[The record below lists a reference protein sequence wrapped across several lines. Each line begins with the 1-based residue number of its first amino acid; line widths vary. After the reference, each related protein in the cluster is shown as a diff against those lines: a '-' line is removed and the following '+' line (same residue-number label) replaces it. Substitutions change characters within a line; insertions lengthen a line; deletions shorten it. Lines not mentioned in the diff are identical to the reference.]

1 MNIELLRFQAD
12 YASEIVE
19 QALSQTLWSP
29 RLETNEKLMYQ
40 LAGLKRPPF
49 GSQVENGIL
58 PIYTALQKYG
68 YGILNAD
75 MGTGKTQM
83 SFSSAYLYLMNEHS
97 DNRRLLFLT
106 AGGKHIP
113 KMIREAKAIYGE
125 ECEVYT
131 IVNKFP
137 HEKRK
142 KGEVIPE
149 EVVSMEAPEGKI
161 QVFILSK
168 DTAKMDL
175 RTEVVYNWGD
185 RCPSCYGK
193 ILPKNW
199 TIKVKKFPK
208 GWQKEASK
216 YFAKIKGQPYNCPK
230 CDCSLESQVAK
241 NIWEGKGVF
250 KSKSP
255 KFLKGSR
262 KISIGR
268 KFRRLM
274 SKSKG
279 RKNIFGMII
288 VDEVHEMQSGSS
300 LQGRVYRDLVKV
312 SKTAMI
318 MTGTLS
324 NGYPSSVFYILQAIM
339 PKYFKDLGYSF
350 HDVGKFI
357 DHYGA
362 RKFTRSRDVV
372 EKRGNRVVV
381 KVNELPKISD
391 RIVSLMA
398 PFTAWLKMEDL
409 NLKMPPYSEEAIII
423 DMNEDIQKRLG
434 DFKSKAL
441 SLLKKHNPKLIK
453 SFAQRFMYLQNNV
466 TFPFEYEFEG
476 EVVSKNPETNVT
488 KIEKKMFKTTFEPFP
503 EDRLFSKELK
513 LVQLVDADLKKGR
526 KCLVYSIYNKA
537 AKIADRLETV
547 LNRELKGD
555 ITIKVLPE
563 NIGGI
568 KIEPWIEANPC
579 DVLIASPL
587 KLSTGLDLPQFPSIY
602 FYETGTKLRTVQQAA
617 RRSWRA
623 VGQDKPVKIY
633 FSAYQGIQASI
644 LDIMAK
650 KMRAAAVI
658 EGKKVTEGQL
668 ASVFD
673 DDADFTRALNNIAN
687 ELEQDFKPD
696 FSSSSIEEGKLRPA
710 TVLEIRFEEILK
722 EVKGSGEDEDYSE
735 DSFEETKEE
744 IVESTVIPIEEE
756 IVAAK
761 AFKEVESTVI
771 PIEEEIVKEK
781 AFEDIES
788 EEEIKVTTIVSPT
801 GSKQMAFLF

>member
-1 MNIELLRFQAD
+1 
-12 YASEIVE
+12 
-19 QALSQTLWSP
+19 
-29 RLETNEKLMYQ
+29 MYK
-40 LAGLKRPPF
+40 LAGLARPPF
-49 GSQVENGIL
+49 GSQVENGVL
-58 PIYTALQKYG
+58 PIYTGLKEYG

-83 SFSSAYLYLMNEHS
+83 SFSAAYLYLTSEKAE
-97 DNRRLLFLT
+97 NRKLLFLT

-113 KMIREAKAIYGE
+113 KMIREAKEIYGE

-131 IVNKFP
+131 IVNKLP

-161 QVFILSK
+161 LVFILSK

-175 RTEVVYNWGD
+175 QTQVVYSWGD
-185 RCPSCYGK
+185 RCPSCHEK
-193 ILPKNW
+193 ILPQNW
-199 TIKVKKFPK
+199 AARVRKFPK
-208 GWQKEASK
+208 GWQKESK
-216 YFAKIKGQPYNCPK
+216 KYYAKIKGQPYNCPK
-230 CDCSLESQVAK
+230 CDCSLESEVAK
-241 NIWEGKGVF
+241 NIWEGKAVF
-250 KSKSP
+250 PSKSP
-255 KFLKGSR
+255 KYTKGSR
-262 KISIGR
+262 KLSIGR

-274 SKSKG
+274 SKNG
-279 RKNIFGMII
+279 RKKIFDMII

-372 EKRGNRVVV
+372 EKKGNRVSV

-409 NLKMPPYSEEAIII
+409 NLKMPPYSEQAIIV
-423 DMNEDIQKRLG
+423 DMDADVQKRLG
-434 DFKSKAL
+434 DFKSKTL
-441 SLLKKHNPKLIK
+441 SLLQNHNHKLIK

-476 EVVSKNPETNVT
+476 EVITRDPNSGVT
-488 KIEKKMFKTTFEPFP
+488 KIDKKAFKTDFEPFP
-503 EDRLFSKELK
+503 EERLFNKEAR
-513 LVQLVDADLKKGR
+513 LVELVK
-526 KCLVYSIYNKA
+526 
-537 AKIADRLETV
+537 E
-547 LNRELKGD
+547 
-555 ITIKVLPE
+555 
-563 NIGGI
+563 
-568 KIEPWIEANPC
+568 IEPWIEANPC

-587 KLSTGLDLPQFPSIY
+587 KLATGLDLTQFPSIY
-602 FYETGTKLRTVQQAA
+602 FYETGTNLRVVQQAA

-623 VGQDKPVKIY
+623 VGQDKPVKVY
-633 FSAYQGIQASI
+633 FLAYQGIQASI

-658 EGKKVTEGQL
+658 EGTKVTEGQI

-696 FSSSSIEEGKLRPA
+696 FSSSTVEEGKLRPA
-710 TVLEIRFEEILK
+710 TVLETRRFWRRRRS
-722 EVKGSGEDEDYSE
+722 VK
-735 DSFEETKEE
+735 
-744 IVESTVIPIEEE
+744 
-756 IVAAK
+756 
-761 AFKEVESTVI
+761 
-771 PIEEEIVKEK
+771 
-781 AFEDIES
+781 
-788 EEEIKVTTIVSPT
+788 
-801 GSKQMAFLF
+801 